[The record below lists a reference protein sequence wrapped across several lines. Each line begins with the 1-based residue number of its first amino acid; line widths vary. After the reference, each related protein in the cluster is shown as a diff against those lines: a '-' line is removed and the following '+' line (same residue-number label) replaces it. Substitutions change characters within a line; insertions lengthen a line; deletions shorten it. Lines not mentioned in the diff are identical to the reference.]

1 MYKCSVCKKELV
13 IELYP
18 DFASSGMWCKRCG
31 INFANPKKSFK
42 EIPTGLINLV
52 EIWNDYWDDV
62 SSNIKKDSLF
72 FEQIQN
78 IINSAG
84 YYLANEI
91 NQYYPCEFNEE
102 KSKIFCLKDS
112 K

>member
-1 MYKCSVCKKELV
+1 MHTCHVCKKELV

-31 INFANPKKSFK
+31 VNFSNPKKDFEK
-42 EIPTGLINLV
+42 IPVGLINLV

-62 SSNIKKDSLF
+62 SSTVAKNSIFL
-72 FEQIQN
+72 EQIQDR
-78 IINSAG
+78 INSAG
-84 YYLANEI
+84 YFLANEI
-91 NQYYPCEFNEE
+91 SQYYPCEFNEE
-102 KSKIFCLKDS
+102 KSKIFCLKDN